1 MLIALAKLIRLPLVF
16 TAVADS
22 LAGYLLS
29 SPFEVEFSKI
39 IGLVFASACLYSA
52 GMLFNDVVDL
62 EKDRKW
68 HPTRSLPSGAVSLQM
83 AVVFGGILIILGLL
97 LGYMVRF
104 HTFVVA
110 FIVVILIF
118 SYNGIFKGNRVLGSL
133 NMGLLRF
140 ANFALGISVNCGLNI
155 MDRVE
160 FPFLLFIYVSLLTM
174 ISTLEEG
181 ESRKELFILMG
192 GLLAIDVLAINI
204 FIERQVVG
212 LLVSLVLI
220 GLLINQMVRS
230 LKVFSRESV
239 KEMVKMLVVGII
251 PFDAVMLLGDG
262 EYTAGFC
269 VLLLLLPSFLLQRI
283 VKLEA

>member
-1 MLIALAKLIRLPLVF
+1 
-16 TAVADS
+16 
-22 LAGYLLS
+22 
-29 SPFEVEFSKI
+29 
-39 IGLVFASACLYSA
+39 
-52 GMLFNDVVDL
+52 
-62 EKDRKW
+62 
-68 HPTRSLPSGAVSLQM
+68 
-83 AVVFGGILIILGLL
+83 
-97 LGYMVRF
+97 
-104 HTFVVA
+104 
-110 FIVVILIF
+110 
-118 SYNGIFKGNRVLGSL
+118 
-133 NMGLLRF
+133 
-140 ANFALGISVNCGLNI
+140 

-239 KEMVKMLVVGII
+239 KGMVRILILGII
-251 PFDAVMLLGDG
+251 PFDAVMLLGAG

-269 VLLLLLPSFLLQRI
+269 VLLLLLPSFLFQRI

>member
-1 MLIALAKLIRLPLVF
+1 MLIALAKLIRLPLIF

-22 LAGYLLS
+22 LTGYLLS

-52 GMLFNDVVDL
+52 GMLFNDVVDF

-140 ANFALGISVNCGLNI
+140 ANFTSVS
-155 MDRVE
+155 
-160 FPFLLFIYVSLLTM
+160 VST
-174 ISTLEEG
+174 
-181 ESRKELFILMG
+181 
-192 GLLAIDVLAINI
+192 
-204 FIERQVVG
+204 VG
-212 LLVSLVLI
+212 
-220 GLLINQMVRS
+220 
-230 LKVFSRESV
+230 
-239 KEMVKMLVVGII
+239 
-251 PFDAVMLLGDG
+251 
-262 EYTAGFC
+262 
-269 VLLLLLPSFLLQRI
+269 
-283 VKLEA
+283 